1 MIFTIE
7 TPKPPEDIWP
17 VLIDFSARLDTAD
30 GEQITGVS
38 LSPYR
43 LDGYSDVLAT
53 INTEGAERVILVTE
67 YPGFKGNVYSY
78 RLAGQKGLRLLTLAP
93 GRTYDS
99 SVVDMRPGEIR
110 TAPEPGNA
118 EEEPPYTCVVFKIQR
133 GTPGYSYAAYITVI
147 TNKNNRHSCVVRWRV
162 EELA

>member
-1 MIFTIE
+1 VIFTIE

-17 VLIDFSARLDTAD
+17 VLIDFSARLDTED

-53 INTEGAERVILVTE
+53 IDTEGAERVILITE
-67 YPGFKGNVYSY
+67 YPGFTGNVYSY
-78 RLAGQKGLRLLTLAP
+78 RLAG
-93 GRTYDS
+93 
-99 SVVDMRPGEIR
+99 RPGQIKI
-110 TAPEPGNA
+110 APEPGNA
-118 EEEPPYTCVVFKIQR
+118 EGEPPYTCVVFKIQR

-147 TNKNNRHSCVVRWRV
+147 TNKDNRHSCVVRWRV